1 MAHSNGLN
9 DASRIDDKML
19 RDVED
24 GLAVHPVGKPVVS
37 APASGMG
44 NPAPLGLLCFGMTTG
59 VLYCYMHA
67 PAHWDGRLLLVACM
81 HMRSRWHVTIT
92 DYAAPAAQQQRFRH
106 ACLYAANITCC
117 CADAATLS
125 SGSRVPVLP
134 LLPSPVPPP
143 FSCLS
148 PSHAHVRDHHLD
160 RGYLYC
166 DRHILRVLL
175 RRLWPDGGRR
185 PGGESPAAATS
196 QGAL

>member
-67 PAHWDGRLLLVACM
+67 HE
-81 HMRSRWHVTIT
+81 
-92 DYAAPAAQQQRFRH
+92 
-106 ACLYAANITCC
+106 
-117 CADAATLS
+117 
-125 SGSRVPVLP
+125 VPVAR
-134 LLPSPVPPP
+134 
-143 FSCLS
+143 
-148 PSHAHVRDHHLD
+148 HDH
-160 RGYLYC
+160 R
-166 DRHILRVLL
+166 LRCA
-175 RRLWPDGGRR
+175 R
-185 PGGESPAAATS
+185 SSAAAVPTCLPVCC
-196 QGAL
+196 QH